1 MSLTTST
8 AANILKNRYIGPIRD
23 QLEGNSILYNEIK
36 KAGKENLTGKN
47 WTIPLRTRR
56 NTSAGVGRAENTTL
70 QSPKEQGYS
79 NAIIPYTQLY
89 TRIEISGPA
98 FEAMKDNLG
107 AFARA
112 FDSEATN
119 AGNDMVKMM
128 NWQLH
133 GDGTGALAFHTAADN
148 STTFD
153 LDDAQGNP
161 FINLAVGQVVDIV
174 DASDNSTLLLTAGE
188 ITTVAA
194 PGAATV
200 TVGASGSVSGTADG
214 DYWILSG
221 SLGYSLMGIRG
232 IISASNPTLLSGGL
246 HGIPVSGNNFWRAQV
261 FSNSGVNRA
270 LTTLL
275 MRRVMSTIF
284 SNSPYRDRDVKLIL
298 CSPEVADEY
307 YNVVVTD
314 RRQVNTLNLDGGF
327 KGLDFSGVP
336 VVADPDCRKNT
347 MYFIIPD
354 TMKFYELG
362 SKGLDWMD
370 NDGSTLHRRED
381 KDMFTA
387 TLRYYGNLG
396 TDARN
401 GNGVLNDIA
410 LSAS

>member
-1 MSLTTST
+1 MPLTTST

-133 GDGTGALAFHTAADN
+133 SDGTGALAFHTAADN

-153 LDDAQGNP
+153 LDDGQGNP
-161 FINLAVGQVVDIV
+161 FINLAVGQVVDLV
-174 DASDNSTLLLTAGE
+174 DTDNSTLTLTAGE

-194 PGAATV
+194 PGTSTV
-200 TVGASGSVSGTADG
+200 TVGASGTVTNSGDG

-232 IISASNPTLLSGGL
+232 IIDNANPALLSGGL
-246 HGIPVSGNNFWRAQV
+246 HGIPVSG
-261 FSNSGVNRA
+261 
-270 LTTLL
+270 
-275 MRRVMSTIF
+275 
-284 SNSPYRDRDVKLIL
+284 
-298 CSPEVADEY
+298 
-307 YNVVVTD
+307 
-314 RRQVNTLNLDGGF
+314 
-327 KGLDFSGVP
+327 
-336 VVADPDCRKNT
+336 
-347 MYFIIPD
+347 
-354 TMKFYELG
+354 
-362 SKGLDWMD
+362 
-370 NDGSTLHRRED
+370 
-381 KDMFTA
+381 
-387 TLRYYGNLG
+387 
-396 TDARN
+396 
-401 GNGVLNDIA
+401 
-410 LSAS
+410 